1 MPAPL
6 PRPRT
11 LLPVLAAC
19 AALLP
24 GAARADEVSFRNDVM
39 AVLSRAGCNQGTCH
53 GNLNGKNGFK
63 LSLRGQDADFDL
75 AALTRD
81 MHGRRTNPHRPED
94 SLILLKATASV
105 PHEGGQ
111 RFKVGSPEY
120 LILKTWISAGLR
132 PDRPGTPTLRRL
144 DVTPAEAV
152 LVAPVKQVTIKAKA
166 VFSDGKARDVTGLAV
181 FETSNP
187 AVAVTDGVV

>member
-39 AVLSRAGCNQGTCH
+39 AVLSRAGCNQGACH

-63 LSLRGQDADFDL
+63 LSLRGQDAEFDL

-81 MHGRRTNPHRPED
+81 SLGRRTNPHRPAE
-94 SLILLKATASV
+94 SLILLKATTTV
-105 PHEGGQ
+105 PHEGGK
-111 RFKVGSPEY
+111 RFDVGSPEY
-120 LILKTWISAGLR
+120 ALLARWVAEGTR
-132 PDRPGTPTLRRL
+132 PDPPDTPKLQHL
-144 DVTPAEAV
+144 EVTPLSQVVTEPAPPVPLAV
-152 LVAPVKQVTIKAKA
+152 RAAFA
-166 VFSDGKARDVTGLAV
+166 DGTVRDVT
-181 FETSNP
+181 
-187 AVAVTDGVV
+187 